1 MNKPSI
7 LLVEDEDVLAMV
19 VRETLERVNF
29 RVTLASNGVEG
40 WVRFMHEKPDLCI
53 IDVMLPRK
61 DGLSL
66 VSDIRKVDE
75 LVPIILLTSRVRTE
89 DVLKGL
95 EAGADD
101 YIKKPF
107 SLEEMILRIKGLLR
121 RSGINALV
129 NPAVPDEDVFIGSY
143 KLHYIRQELIHK
155 EKIYHLSQKEADL
168 LQLLIGHKNNLLDR
182 HTALIKIWGE
192 DNIFNS
198 RSMDVYITRIRKYL
212 IDDSSVQILNIRS
225 KGYKLI
231 D

>member
-1 MNKPSI
+1 MNKPTI
-7 LLVEDEDVLAMV
+7 LLVEDEEVLAMV
-19 VRETLERVNF
+19 VRETLEKVNF
-29 RVTLASNGVEG
+29 NVVTAVNGVEG
-40 WVRFMHEKPDLCI
+40 WTRFMHQKPDLCI

-75 LVPIILLTSRVRTE
+75 LVPIIFLTSRVRTE

-107 SLEEMILRIKGLLR
+107 SLEELILRIRGLLR
-121 RSGINALV
+121 RSGMGATPQ
-129 NPAVPDEDVFIGSY
+129 PAILNDDVLIGSY
-143 KLHYIRQELIHK
+143 RLNHTRQELIWG
-155 EKIYHLSQKEADL
+155 EKSLSLSQREADL
-168 LQLLIGHKNNLLDR
+168 LRLLISHKNSLLDR
-182 HTALIKIWGE
+182 HTALIQIWGD
-192 DNIFNS
+192 DNIFNA
-198 RSMDVYITRIRKYL
+198 RSMDVYITRLRKYL
-212 IDDSSVQILNIRS
+212 QGDPAVQILNIRS